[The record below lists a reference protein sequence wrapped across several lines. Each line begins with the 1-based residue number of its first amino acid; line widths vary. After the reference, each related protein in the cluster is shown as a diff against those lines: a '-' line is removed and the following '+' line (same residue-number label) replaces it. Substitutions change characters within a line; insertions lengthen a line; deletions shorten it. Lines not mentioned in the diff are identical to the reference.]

1 MFPTAFV
8 TEYCNT
14 VTSLLRVL
22 TTERGLVALNRI
34 GSNPVEHLFGLIRMR
49 SRDVHTFEK
58 LKRTLGKIEL
68 HRHMKK
74 EFGVGV
80 PVNKRISY
88 YAQTIFCSQVT
99 PNAGLQVNSRDAVI
113 ALLKEFGLP
122 ISLREIVP
130 WDIESIFAL
139 SSDIVTCV
147 FANLRHIEMRI
158 NSDKENR
165 TRSSTECKI
174 TCGRSI
180 LPRLCDNKIIDQ

>member
-34 GSNPVEHLFGLIRMR
+34 GCNPVEHLFGLIRMR

-88 YAQTIFCSQVT
+88 YAQTIFCTQVT
-99 PNAGLQVNSRDAVI
+99 PNAALQVNSRDAVI
-113 ALLKEFGLP
+113 ARLKEFGLP
-122 ISLREIVP
+122 IREIVP

-139 SSDIVTCV
+139 SSDIVTCFWAKCHQCFV
-147 FANLRHIEMRI
+147 RGEMI
-158 NSDKENR
+158 HLFVQIFN
-165 TRSSTECKI
+165 
-174 TCGRSI
+174 
-180 LPRLCDNKIIDQ
+180 